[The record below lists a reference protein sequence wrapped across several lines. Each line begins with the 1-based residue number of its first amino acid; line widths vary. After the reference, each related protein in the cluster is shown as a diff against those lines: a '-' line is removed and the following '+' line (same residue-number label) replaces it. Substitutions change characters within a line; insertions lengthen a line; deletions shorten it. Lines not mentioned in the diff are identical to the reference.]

1 LHGRYQGAAQ
11 SFSSVSQALDSAA
24 AGTALGSAPVLAHL
38 RTKRWATLVVI
49 NVRILIG
56 FAFLPAGLKKLLD
69 EPFTDPANT
78 GAFHDFLDA
87 FHATGAFYQFVGVMQ
102 LVTATLLITQRFA
115 TLGAL
120 FAVPIT
126 ATIAA
131 FCWSTIGVS
140 VTAVVITLMF
150 LGSLGLA
157 LWDLPRWRLV
167 FARDDRAHEIVVPPR
182 TDRVSM
188 RLWQL
193 CGLAIVTL
201 YFATCAALGGVYRP
215 KGMEMTNPA
224 FYVMPAIFLLPFVT
238 LAIDQL
244 RLRR

>member
-1 LHGRYQGAAQ
+1 MHMIDR
-11 SFSSVSQALDSAA
+11 
-24 AGTALGSAPVLAHL
+24 L
-38 RTKRWATLVVI
+38 RTRRWATLCVI
-49 NVRILIG
+49 NLRILIG

-69 EPFTDPANT
+69 QPFTDPAKA

-87 FHATGAFYQFVGVMQ
+87 FHATGWFYQFVGVMQ
-102 LVTATLLITQRFA
+102 LVTAALLITQRFA

-120 FAVPIT
+120 LAVPIT
-126 ATIAA
+126 ATITA
-131 FCWSTIGVS
+131 FCWSTQVYP
-140 VTAVVITLMF
+140 TAVVITLMF

-167 FARDDRAHEIVVPPR
+167 LARDDRAHELVVPLR
-182 TDRVSM
+182 SARVDM

-215 KGMEMTNPA
+215 KGMALDEPA
-224 FYVMPAIFLLPFVT
+224 FYVMPAILLLPIVT
-238 LAIDQL
+238 LIIDQL
-244 RLRR
+244 RARRVRP